1 MFKSLWTHLEER
13 EREWRRSFGMDITD
27 PAQRRKARRQYLWL
41 DHAILRTFWT
51 NEAQIAPGVWRSNQP
66 THSRFEA
73 LKTRG
78 IKTILNLRGPSKFSM
93 YLFEEESCA
102 KLGLELISVRLSATK
117 APPKE
122 GIVALLD
129 IFDRIEKPFL
139 MHCKSGSDRTG
150 LAAVLWLHLKE
161 GVPLAQARAE
171 HLSMRFL
178 HRKNAPSG
186 ILDHLFDTYEADPSG
201 LPLDLWLREVYDPE
215 ALTESFRKSRQK

>member
-73 LKTRG
+73 LKARG

-93 YLFEEESCA
+93 YLFEEESRT
-102 KLGLELISVRLSATK
+102 KNSNLS
-117 APPKE
+117 E
-122 GIVALLD
+122 
-129 IFDRIEKPFL
+129 
-139 MHCKSGSDRTG
+139 
-150 LAAVLWLHLKE
+150 
-161 GVPLAQARAE
+161 
-171 HLSMRFL
+171 
-178 HRKNAPSG
+178 
-186 ILDHLFDTYEADPSG
+186 
-201 LPLDLWLREVYDPE
+201 
-215 ALTESFRKSRQK
+215 